1 MQSNVQNTEANAIPA
16 THKLCCFNIIWVDMQ
31 QTTITKSIK
40 DKDTK

>member
-1 MQSNVQNTEANAIPA
+1 MQSNVQNTETNATPDIN
-16 THKLCCFNIIWVDMQ
+16 KLCCFSLMELAMQ

>member
-16 THKLCCFNIIWVDMQ
+16 THKLCCFNLMELAIQ
-31 QTTITKSIK
+31 QSTITKSVK